1 VDLQPREPNL
11 GQFAQQLDN
20 QRDGGVR
27 CVQGVDRIAGEMQMT
42 ATMRT
47 SASQERL

>member
-1 VDLQPREPNL
+1 VDQEPGESNL

-27 CVQGVDRIAGEMQMT
+27 CVQGVERIAGEMQM
-42 ATMRT
+42 ATSMRT
-47 SASQERL
+47 SASMERL